1 MSCQE
6 AVSLGVLIA
15 EGGED
20 KNAEGQ
26 EGFLRKLCDLL
37 SPSSAISNFFTLVV
51 NFLVLHMPDS
61 NSQLAAVTSAK
72 RLSPLSLKV
81 NFAWTFLSNVLVAA
95 CQLGLMALLLNKAG
109 DATTGQ
115 YILALSISAPVF
127 MFAGLDLRTLQAT
140 DSNGEVRFVEYLSL
154 RLICGVTALALVPLV
169 ALALGYRAETLAV
182 VATVVLGRFFLLIG
196 DTFNGLMQQSERMD
210 RVAHSIVLKGIL
222 SSVVLGATFL
232 ATGSLIAA
240 VFAEAATR
248 FLVLIFYDL
257 PLGRQLANQH
267 GSEEISIASLR
278 TVKTNRLKNLTFRSL
293 PLAFKVMLVSLDTHV
308 TRYFVSGMASLG
320 AVGVFGPIA
329 SGAAAGSMVGKAL
342 NQSVSAKLG
351 RLATSGES
359 SQFRS
364 FVRKLQL
371 FYLAIGAAGVGFT
384 MLAGG
389 PLLALIRPDLLAYQ
403 SVLTLVVVSV
413 ALDLQNGIVDM
424 SLVAARRI
432 APLAPACGLSVA
444 TSAICCW
451 FLIPT
456 FGLSGAA
463 MAMIAGRIMRMI
475 ALNLALTSDRHE
487 SAPNVTESSDKAL
500 TVEDEDVDNLDR
512 AAA

>member
-1 MSCQE
+1 MH
-6 AVSLGVLIA
+6 
-15 EGGED
+15 
-20 KNAEGQ
+20 
-26 EGFLRKLCDLL
+26 L
-37 SPSSAISNFFTLVV
+37 SG
-51 NFLVLHMPDS
+51 LHMPDPNTPTPS
-61 NSQLAAVTSAK
+61 GPSQK

-81 NFAWTFLSNVLVAA
+81 NFVWTFASNVLVAA

-115 YILALSISAPVF
+115 YIIALAISAPVF

-140 DSNGEVRFVEYLSL
+140 DSNGEVRFIEYLSL
-154 RLICGVTALALVPLV
+154 RLICGCMALALVPLI

-182 VATVVLGRFFLLIG
+182 VTTVGLGRFFLLIG

-248 FLVLIFYDL
+248 FLVLTFYDL
-257 PLGRQLANQH
+257 PLGRRLANQH

-278 TVKTNRLKNLTFRSL
+278 TVKTARLTKLTFRTL
-293 PLAFKVMLVSLDTHV
+293 PLAFKVMLVSLDTHI
-308 TRYFVSGMASLG
+308 TRYFVSGMGSLS

-351 RLATSGES
+351 RLATTGET
-359 SQFRS
+359 SQFQS

-371 FYLAIGAAGVGFT
+371 FYLAIGAGGIGFT

-403 SVLTLVVVSV
+403 VVLTLVVVSV

-451 FLIPT
+451 FLIPA

-463 MAMIAGRIMRMI
+463 LAMIIGRIMRMI
-475 ALNLALTSDRHE
+475 ALNLALAFETKCSKPTTTATAPAVTSR
-487 SAPNVTESSDKAL
+487 KA
-500 TVEDEDVDNLDR
+500 
-512 AAA
+512 A

>member
-1 MSCQE
+1 MHESNTPMS
-6 AVSLGVLIA
+6 SG
-15 EGGED
+15 
-20 KNAEGQ
+20 
-26 EGFLRKLCDLL
+26 
-37 SPSSAISNFFTLVV
+37 PSK
-51 NFLVLHMPDS
+51 
-61 NSQLAAVTSAK
+61 K

-81 NFAWTFLSNVLVAA
+81 NFAWTFLSNALVAV

-115 YILALSISAPVF
+115 YILALSISAPIF

-140 DSNGEVRFVEYLSL
+140 DSNGEVRFIEYLSL
-154 RLICGVTALALVPLV
+154 RLICGVIALAFVPTI
-169 ALALGYRAETLAV
+169 ALAWGYRTDTLAV
-182 VATVVLGRFFLLIG
+182 IAGVGLGRFFLLIG

-232 ATGSLIAA
+232 ATGNLVTA
-240 VFAEAATR
+240 VIAEAATR
-248 FLVLIFYDL
+248 FLVLAFYDW
-257 PLGRQLANQH
+257 PLGRRLAAQH
-267 GSEEISIASLR
+267 GSDELTLTSLR
-278 TVKTNRLKNLTFRSL
+278 TVEAARLTKLTFRSL

-308 TRYFVSGMASLG
+308 TRYFVSGLASLS

-351 RLATSGES
+351 RLASAKEN
-359 SQFRS
+359 QPFQS

-371 FYLAIGAAGVGFT
+371 FYLALGIIGVGLT
-384 MLAGG
+384 ILVGG

-403 SVLTLVVVSV
+403 VVLTLVAVSV

-432 APLAPACGLSVA
+432 SPLAPACGLSVT

-475 ALNLALTSDRHE
+475 ALNFALNTEPKTSAGAKAADNSALALGQ
-487 SAPNVTESSDKAL
+487 KA
-500 TVEDEDVDNLDR
+500 
-512 AAA
+512 A

>member
-1 MSCQE
+1 MLDSTTQP
-6 AVSLGVLIA
+6 
-15 EGGED
+15 
-20 KNAEGQ
+20 
-26 EGFLRKLCDLL
+26 
-37 SPSSAISNFFTLVV
+37 PSGK
-51 NFLVLHMPDS
+51 PPR
-61 NSQLAAVTSAK
+61 

-95 CQLGLMALLLNKAG
+95 CQLGLLTLLLREAG
-109 DATTGQ
+109 DEATGQ
-115 YILALSISAPVF
+115 YIIALAISAPVF

-140 DSNGEVRFVEYLSL
+140 DSSGEVRFTEYLSL
-154 RLICGVTALALVPLV
+154 RLICGGIALAIVPV
-169 ALALGYRAETLAV
+169 IALALGYRANTLAV
-182 VATVVLGRFFLLIG
+182 ITVVGLGRFFLLIG

-232 ATGSLIAA
+232 VTGSLIAA

-248 FLVLIFYDL
+248 FLVLAFYDL
-257 PLGRQLANQH
+257 PLGRRLASQH
-267 GSEEISIASLR
+267 GSEEISLASLR
-278 TVKTNRLKNLTFRSL
+278 TVEAARLTKLTFRSL

-308 TRYFVSGMASLG
+308 TRYFVSGMGSLS

-351 RLATSGES
+351 RLASTGEA
-359 SQFRS
+359 QPFRS

-371 FYLAIGAAGVGFT
+371 FYLVLGVAGVGFT

-389 PLLALIRPDLLAYQ
+389 PLLALVRPDLLAYQ
-403 SVLTLVVVSV
+403 TVLTLVVVSV

-451 FLIPT
+451 FLIPHY
-456 FGLSGAA
+456 GLEGAA
-463 MAMIAGRIMRMI
+463 VAMIIGRIMRMA
-475 ALNLALTSDRHE
+475 ALNLALAIEQQDSATEDTSLEPVAMNR
-487 SAPNVTESSDKAL
+487 KA
-500 TVEDEDVDNLDR
+500 
-512 AAA
+512 A

>member
-1 MSCQE
+1 MPESNPQT
-6 AVSLGVLIA
+6 
-15 EGGED
+15 
-20 KNAEGQ
+20 
-26 EGFLRKLCDLL
+26 
-37 SPSSAISNFFTLVV
+37 PSETTTA
-51 NFLVLHMPDS
+51 H
-61 NSQLAAVTSAK
+61 

-81 NFAWTFLSNVLVAA
+81 NFTWTFLSNALVAA

-115 YILALSISAPVF
+115 YILALSISAPIF

-140 DSNGEVRFVEYLSL
+140 DSSGEVRFIEYLSL
-154 RLICGVTALALVPLV
+154 RLICGLIALTLVPTIALAW
-169 ALALGYRAETLAV
+169 GYRTDTLAV
-182 VATVVLGRFFLLIG
+182 IAGVGLGRFFLLIG

-232 ATGSLIAA
+232 ATGDLVAA
-240 VFAEAATR
+240 VIAEAAAR
-248 FLVLIFYDL
+248 FLVLACYDW
-257 PLGRQLANQH
+257 PLGRRLAAQH
-267 GSEEISIASLR
+267 GSDNLTIASFS
-278 TVKTNRLKNLTFRSL
+278 TVEAARLTKLTFRSL

-308 TRYFVSGMASLG
+308 TRYFVSGLASLS
-320 AVGVFGPIA
+320 AVGVYGPIA

-351 RLATSGES
+351 RLAAAKEN
-359 SQFRS
+359 QPFQS

-371 FYLAIGAAGVGFT
+371 FYLALGIAGVGLT
-384 MLAGG
+384 ILVGG

-403 SVLTLVVVSV
+403 VVLTLVAVSV

-424 SLVAARRI
+424 SLIAARRI
-432 APLAPACGLSVA
+432 SPLAPACGLSVT

-475 ALNLALTSDRHE
+475 ALNFALNDEPKASSVD
-487 SAPNVTESSDKAL
+487 APCKEPAVTVNHKA
-500 TVEDEDVDNLDR
+500 
-512 AAA
+512 A

>member
-1 MSCQE
+1 MPESNTP
-6 AVSLGVLIA
+6 ASSG
-15 EGGED
+15 
-20 KNAEGQ
+20 
-26 EGFLRKLCDLL
+26 
-37 SPSSAISNFFTLVV
+37 PSK
-51 NFLVLHMPDS
+51 
-61 NSQLAAVTSAK
+61 K

-81 NFAWTFLSNVLVAA
+81 NFVWTFASNVLVAA

-115 YILALSISAPVF
+115 YIIALAISAPVF

-140 DSNGEVRFVEYLSL
+140 DSNGEVRFIEYLSL
-154 RLICGVTALALVPLV
+154 RLICGCIALALVPLI

-182 VATVVLGRFFLLIG
+182 VTTVGLGRFFLLIG

-232 ATGSLIAA
+232 ASGSLIAA

-248 FLVLIFYDL
+248 FLVLTFYDL
-257 PLGRQLANQH
+257 PLGRRLANQH

-278 TVKTNRLKNLTFRSL
+278 TVKTARLTKLTFRSL
-293 PLAFKVMLVSLDTHV
+293 PLAFKVMLVSLDTHI
-308 TRYFVSGMASLG
+308 TRYFVSGMGSLS

-351 RLATSGES
+351 RLATTGET
-359 SQFRS
+359 SQFQS

-371 FYLAIGAAGVGFT
+371 FYLAIGAGGIGFT
-384 MLAGG
+384 MLTGG

-403 SVLTLVVVSV
+403 VVLTLVVVSV

-451 FLIPT
+451 FLIPIY
-456 FGLSGAA
+456 GLAGAA

-475 ALNLALTSDRHE
+475 ALNLALNTKPKTS
-487 SAPNVTESSDKAL
+487 VTDTTSVEATIHPANKA
-500 TVEDEDVDNLDR
+500 
-512 AAA
+512 A